1 MLGEKLKQA
10 RLEKNISLEEI
21 YKQTKIHP
29 RVLTALEENRAE
41 EQLGFVY
48 IKSFLKIYAQYL
60 GLDAA
65 GLLEEY
71 ARSGAKK
78 GSGAGAV
85 VEQHRATVKEKKV
98 PPVNSFSARDSRLP
112 DKKPEAALNGK
123 PAPAVNADKQP
134 PAPVPV
140 NRHPAGVKSAAISE
154 GIKTI
159 PLFNAVLAIVVTV
172 ALIFSFNL
180 VFKNKGQ
187 QQKTIVQQQTPAS
200 QPAKKMQDLM
210 LEVKAKDACWLQVEA
225 DKQVVFQNTLLKGA
239 DERWRAEE
247 RLELRI
253 GKPEALEVVF
263 NGQTVDLKKIQV
275 KKALVVTREGIT
287 GK

>member
-1 MLGEKLKQA
+1 MIGEKLKKA
-10 RLEKNISLEEI
+10 RLEKNISLEDV

-29 RVLTALEENRAE
+29 RVLMGLEENKAD
-41 EQLGFVY
+41 EQLGAVY

-71 ARSGAKK
+71 GYSRAKK
-78 GSGAGAV
+78 GSGAEAV

-98 PPVNSFSARDSRLP
+98 PPVSSLSVRDSRQP
-112 DKKPEAALNGK
+112 DKKPGTALSGK
-123 PAPAVNADKQP
+123 PAPAVNTDKQP
-134 PAPVPV
+134 SAPVDS
-140 NRHPAGVKSAAISE
+140 RHPAGVKAAVVSE
-154 GIKTI
+154 GIKTV
-159 PLFNAVLAIVVTV
+159 PLFNAVLAIAVTA
-172 ALIFSFNL
+172 ALIFSFNF
-180 VFKNKGQ
+180 VFKNKEQ
-187 QQKTIVQQQTPAS
+187 RQKTIVQQQTPAS
-200 QPAKKMQDLM
+200 QPAKKMQDLI

-225 DKQVVFQNTLLKGA
+225 DKQIIFQNTLLKGA

-263 NGQTVDLKKIQV
+263 NGQTVDLKKVQV
-275 KKALVVTREGIT
+275 KKALIVTREGII